1 MRLSQR
7 VLSLKPS
14 STVAVMNKAKALK
27 ASGVDVL
34 NFGAGEPDFNT
45 PEPAKRAA
53 IESITRNETKYID
66 TPGDVQTRE
75 LIAKLLSERNGV
87 PNVSKDHVIIT
98 AGVKMALYLTF
109 QALFDEPKSGREED
123 RAELLLPVPSW
134 VSFAPMARLAGAR
147 VVEMPTTPEGQF
159 KITPEQLE
167 KAITPRTRAL
177 LMNSP
182 SNPCSTMYTEAELR
196 ALAAVID
203 RAGKSVAPDM
213 VVVSDELYQSIVFG
227 SVPHFS
233 IGAVKEIAERTVTIN
248 GPGKAFAMTGW
259 RLGWAS
265 GSGEFGKQIV
275 GAMTKLQGQSIT
287 CVPGFSLAAARAAL
301 TEAGAELETMR
312 KAFAARAELIFSLL
326 GGVAGVKVAKPIGA
340 FYVFPDISAHLGKTS
355 AGGRKINAA
364 ADFAGALLEEHQ
376 MAVVPGEDFSE
387 STGHKH
393 IRMSFACSEDQIR
406 KGVDRLKAFIAGL
419 K

>member
-134 VSFAPMARLAGAR
+134 VSFAPMARLSPLSQAISQN
-147 VVEMPTTPEGQF
+147 MP
-159 KITPEQLE
+159 
-167 KAITPRTRAL
+167 
-177 LMNSP
+177 M
-182 SNPCSTMYTEAELR
+182 
-196 ALAAVID
+196 AAVPMP
-203 RAGKSVAPDM
+203 AW
-213 VVVSDELYQSIVFG
+213 
-227 SVPHFS
+227 
-233 IGAVKEIAERTVTIN
+233 VKKPLEAKN
-248 GPGKAFAMTGW
+248 
-259 RLGWAS
+259 
-265 GSGEFGKQIV
+265 
-275 GAMTKLQGQSIT
+275 
-287 CVPGFSLAAARAAL
+287 AL
-301 TEAGAELETMR
+301 
-312 KAFAARAELIFSLL
+312 
-326 GGVAGVKVAKPIGA
+326 
-340 FYVFPDISAHLGKTS
+340 
-355 AGGRKINAA
+355 
-364 ADFAGALLEEHQ
+364 
-376 MAVVPGEDFSE
+376 
-387 STGHKH
+387 
-393 IRMSFACSEDQIR
+393 
-406 KGVDRLKAFIAGL
+406 
-419 K
+419 